1 MQGVLKTLGRSFSAH
16 SRKGA
21 VNQRRLGTKV
31 LGGLVSVSPLLTSS
45 AVFAEVTALELSPL
59 VSKST
64 LVGRVDSNKE
74 IGVLLGIP
82 SSDPAGLAAFV
93 AHVSTSGDP
102 LFHQYIKADE
112 FASRFG
118 GNEAD
123 YAALKQWAKANGL
136 RISQESR
143 ARTVL
148 TVRGSASQFEALFKT
163 ELNNCRTSDGET
175 FYSASVKPTVHQ
187 IIAAQSFTNS

>member
-31 LGGLVSVSPLLTSS
+31 LGGLVSVSLLLTSS

-74 IGVLLGIP
+74 IGVLLGIYLLQTRRVWRLLLRMFP
-82 SSDPAGLAAFV
+82 RRVIRFSINTSRQMNSRRDLAV
-93 AHVSTSGDP
+93 M
-102 LFHQYIKADE
+102 K
-112 FASRFG
+112 
-118 GNEAD
+118 
-123 YAALKQWAKANGL
+123 
-136 RISQESR
+136 RIMQ
-143 ARTVL
+143 
-148 TVRGSASQFEALFKT
+148 
-163 ELNNCRTSDGET
+163 
-175 FYSASVKPTVHQ
+175 H
-187 IIAAQSFTNS
+187 